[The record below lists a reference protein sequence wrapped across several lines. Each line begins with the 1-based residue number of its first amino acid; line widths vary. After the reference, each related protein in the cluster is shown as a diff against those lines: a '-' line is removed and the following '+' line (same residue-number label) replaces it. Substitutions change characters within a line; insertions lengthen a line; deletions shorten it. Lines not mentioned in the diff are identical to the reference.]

1 MLDEATHYRLLKL
14 LQDNPELTQR
24 ELAEA
29 AGVSLGKINYCLK
42 ALIAKG
48 LIKAANFR
56 NNPNKKAYAYLLT
69 PTGLEEK
76 ARITLRFLRRKQEE
90 YVALK
95 AEIER
100 LHLEVAHLN
109 AETTHDFEKES
120 DEAGQ
125 QSA

>member
-1 MLDEATHYRLLKL
+1 MLDEATHYHLLKL

-29 AGVSLGKINYCLK
+29 AGVSLGKVNYCLK

-69 PTGLEEK
+69 PKGIEEK
-76 ARITLRFLRRKQEE
+76 AHITLRFLQRKREE
-90 YVALK
+90 YESIK
-95 AEIER
+95 AEIAVLQR
-100 LHLEVAHLN
+100 EVQ
-109 AETTHDFEKES
+109 
-120 DEAGQ
+120 G
-125 QSA
+125 QSASGLVEAEEGGR

>member
-29 AGVSLGKINYCLK
+29 AGISLGKVNYCLK
-42 ALIAKG
+42 ALIGKG

-69 PTGLEEK
+69 PKGIEEK
-76 ARITLRFLRRKQEE
+76 ARITLRFLQRKQQE
-90 YVALK
+90 YEAIKQEL
-95 AEIER
+95 AELQQEAR
-100 LHLEVAHLN
+100 ELTLP
-109 AETTHDFEKES
+109 HDS
-120 DEAGQ
+120 PLAGGNV
-125 QSA
+125 